1 MHKVFHTLVP
11 RGGVVSSRPQAGEF
25 QTAWDGHAF
34 DLADLAR
41 ASDGFR
47 FYTRTPRTEALTQL
61 PYPGD
66 PRYVYDGVDTF
77 GFDTV
82 ADATD
87 FRDSARTLSRSR
99 FGESSTWLVAEEHLH
114 INGAPQGQLDTGP
127 GIHVITSMRRRQEMT
142 IADYRRYQAD
152 HAKLVVSTQGISRYA
167 VNLIVDAEYTA
178 GTPPVDG
185 VAEIWFRTFA
195 DMEACFRDPSMTG
208 IQQVHNRLFIDTST
222 FFTLQCRNA
231 EQWVLGARTSVPE
244 QVQ

>member
-1 MHKVFHTLVP
+1 MHKVFQMLVP
-11 RGGVVSSRPQAGEF
+11 SGGVISSRSEAADFQA
-25 QTAWDGHAF
+25 AWDGHAV

-41 ASDGFR
+41 TSDGFR

-66 PRYVYDGVDTF
+66 PRYIYDGVDTF
-77 GFDTV
+77 GFDTL
-82 ADATD
+82 ADATG
-87 FRDSARTLSRSR
+87 FRDAARRLCGSPFAEASA
-99 FGESSTWLVAEEHLH
+99 WLVAEEHVH
-114 INGAPQGQLDTGP
+114 MNGAPQGRLDTGP
-127 GIHVITSMRRRQEMT
+127 GIHVITSMRRRQELT
-142 IADYRRYQAD
+142 IADYRRYQGD
-152 HAKLVVSTQGISRYA
+152 HAQLVASTQGISRYA
-167 VNLIVDAEYTA
+167 VNLIVDAEYAA
-178 GTPPVDG
+178 GRPPVDG
-185 VAEIWFRTFA
+185 VAEVWFRTPG